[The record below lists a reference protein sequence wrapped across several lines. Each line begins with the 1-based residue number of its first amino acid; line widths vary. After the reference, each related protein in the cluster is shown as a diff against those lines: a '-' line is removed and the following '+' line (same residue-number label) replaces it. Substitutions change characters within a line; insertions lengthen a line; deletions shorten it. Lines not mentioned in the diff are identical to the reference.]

1 MIRFYYHCFG
11 LKPSDERFL
20 ADALKELA
28 QCLRTEPTKLDITLI
43 RLGDEPELEKKVN
56 AELGPLSDD
65 LMGNKFSIY
74 SLTIKS
80 VLEKTLK
87 LTLPR
92 LLVYCP
98 GESHIAKVAIR
109 SANIQSWGLTDD
121 FFAAVY
127 KQGNKW
133 IIWHEALHTLGAD
146 ECYDKKTLKPKP
158 NCTLGPS
165 CVMQYVHTNPK
176 KTLAKWPF
184 LCKENVRLLQE
195 FRDKVNP

>member
-121 FFAAVY
+121 FFVFVMLQWGRGFSAA
-127 KQGNKW
+127 
-133 IIWHEALHTLGAD
+133 ERATSGA
-146 ECYDKKTLKPKP
+146 
-158 NCTLGPS
+158 
-165 CVMQYVHTNPK
+165 
-176 KTLAKWPF
+176 
-184 LCKENVRLLQE
+184 
-195 FRDKVNP
+195 